1 MKCTVFDRAGY
12 RITQR
17 EYTDEGFLKV
27 PGRVART
34 GIQEYLARELG
45 LDGDPNRIVR
55 VYRPEEEVFSDAS
68 LRTYDGAT
76 VTNDHPKDLV
86 TSKNYKSVSVGE
98 VRGAGRRDGNFV
110 VCDLIIKD
118 QKTIDDINSGKCEL
132 SAGYTA
138 EYIEGAG
145 VTPGFIVDGV
155 EMAGEP
161 YDYIQRNI
169 IINHQAV
176 VTRARAG
183 GNARVFDHNP
193 GGNTMPVL
201 ITTDS
206 GRSVDVADP
215 ANAQLVADSFDRL
228 LKRATDAEAKVG
240 QAQES
245 ADKAQAAADAANEK
259 LEDARKASGD
269 EAIAERVKAISAT
282 QALARKV
289 AGDGFTCDSLDV
301 TEIKRAA
308 LVVARPKVAWGDKSA
323 AYVEAAFDAESEKD
337 EEEEEDDGKDG
348 KKPKMPTGDAAVL
361 LAQLAQLAKDGANP
375 LPTSDAKPTAYQQHK
390 QNLANAHKPKGA

>member
-1 MKCTVFDRAGY
+1 MGEAVMTTCTVFDRVSH
-12 RITQR
+12 RITHR

-55 VYRPEEEVFSDAS
+55 VYRPEDEVFNDSS
-68 LRTYDGAT
+68 LGTYDGAT

-86 TSKNYKSVSVGE
+86 TAKNYKAVTVGE
-98 VRGAGRRDGNFV
+98 VRGAGRRDGDFV

-118 QKTIDDINSGKCEL
+118 QKTIDDINAGKCEL

-138 EYIEGAG
+138 EYVHGPG
-145 VTPGFIVDGV
+145 VTADGK
-155 EMAGEP
+155 EYE
-161 YDYIQRNI
+161 YTQRNI

-176 VTRARAG
+176 VTKARAG
-183 GNARVFDHNP
+183 GIARVFDHNP

-215 ANAQLVADSFDRL
+215 ANAQVVADSFDRL
-228 LKRATDAEAKVG
+228 LKRATDAESK
-240 QAQES
+240 
-245 ADKAQAAADAANEK
+245 ADKAQAAADSATEK
-259 LEDARKASGD
+259 LGDAVKASSD
-269 EAIAERVKAISAT
+269 EAIKARVTAITST

-301 TEIKRAA
+301 IEIKRTA
-308 LVVARPKVAWGDKSA
+308 LAVALPKRDWSDKSA
-323 AYVEAAFDAESEKD
+323 GYVEAAFDTESDKD
-337 EEEEEDDGKDG
+337 EDEGDDKDENG
-348 KKPKMPTGDAAVL
+348 NKKVKSPTGDTAAL
-361 LAQLAQLAKDGANP
+361 FAQFMQLAKDGANP
-375 LPTSDAKPTAYQQHK
+375 AATTDAAPTPYQAHK
-390 QNLANAHKPKGA
+390 QSLSGAHKQKGA

>member
-55 VYRPEEEVFSDAS
+55 VYRPEEEVFNDAS
-68 LRTYDGAT
+68 LGTYDGAT
-76 VTNDHPKDLV
+76 VTNDHPKELV

-98 VRGAGRRDGNFV
+98 VRGSGRRDGDFV

-118 QKTIDDINSGKCEL
+118 QKTIDDINAGKCEL

-138 EYIEGAG
+138 EYVHG
-145 VTPGFIVDGV
+145 PGTTADGQ
-155 EMAGEP
+155 
-161 YDYIQRNI
+161 DYEYTQRNI

-176 VTRARAG
+176 VTKARAG
-183 GNARVFDHNP
+183 GIARVFDHNP

-215 ANAQLVADSFDRL
+215 ANAQVVADSFDRL
-228 LKRATDAEAKVG
+228 LKRATDAESK
-240 QAQES
+240 
-245 ADKAQAAADAANEK
+245 ADKAQATADKAA
-259 LEDARKASGD
+259 EDLAEARKASSD
-269 EAIAERVKAISAT
+269 EAINARVVLIGNT

-301 TEIKRAA
+301 IEIKRAA
-308 LVVARPKVAWGDKSA
+308 LAVALPKRDWSDKSA
-323 AYVEAAFDAESEKD
+323 GYVEAAFDAESEKD
-337 EEEEEDDGKDG
+337 DDEDDEKDENG
-348 KKPKMPTGDAAVL
+348 NKKVKSPTGDTAALFAQFV
-361 LAQLAQLAKDGANP
+361 QLAQDGAATKTTADAA
-375 LPTSDAKPTAYQQHK
+375 PTPYQAHKKSLSSAHK
-390 QNLANAHKPKGA
+390 QKGA

>member
-1 MKCTVFDRAGY
+1 MTTCTVFDRVSH
-12 RITQR
+12 RITHR

-55 VYRPEEEVFSDAS
+55 VYRPEDEVFNDSS
-68 LRTYDGAT
+68 LGTYDGAT

-86 TSKNYKSVSVGE
+86 TAKNYKAVTVGE
-98 VRGAGRRDGNFV
+98 VRGAGRRDGDFV

-118 QKTIDDINSGKCEL
+118 QKTIDDINAGKCEL

-138 EYIEGAG
+138 EYVHGPG
-145 VTPGFIVDGV
+145 VTADDQ
-155 EMAGEP
+155 EYE
-161 YDYIQRNI
+161 YTQRNI

-176 VTRARAG
+176 VTKARAG
-183 GNARVFDHNP
+183 GIARVFDHNP

-215 ANAQLVADSFDRL
+215 ANAQVVADSFDRL
-228 LKRATDAEAKVG
+228 LKRATDAESK
-240 QAQES
+240 
-245 ADKAQAAADAANEK
+245 ADKAQATADKAA
-259 LEDARKASGD
+259 EDLAEARKASSD
-269 EAIAERVKAISAT
+269 EAINARVVLIGNT

-289 AGDGFTCDSLDV
+289 AGDAFTCDSLDV
-301 TEIKRAA
+301 IEIKRAA
-308 LVVARPKVAWGDKSA
+308 LAVALPKRDWSDKSA
-323 AYVEAAFDAESEKD
+323 GYVEAAFDAESEKD
-337 EEEEEDDGKDG
+337 DDEEDDKDENG
-348 KKPKMPTGDAAVL
+348 KKKDKMPTGDAAVL
-361 LAQLAQLAKDGANP
+361 FAQLAQLAKDGAI
-375 LPTSDAKPTAYQQHK
+375 TKPTADAAPTPYQAHK
-390 QNLANAHKPKGA
+390 QSLSGAHKQKGA

>member
-45 LDGDPNRIVR
+45 LDGDPNRVVR
-55 VYRPEEEVFSDAS
+55 VYRPEDEVFNDAS
-68 LRTYDGAT
+68 LGTYDGAT
-76 VTNDHPKDLV
+76 VTNDHPKELV
-86 TSKNYKSVSVGE
+86 TSKNYKAVSVGE
-98 VRGAGRRDGNFV
+98 VRGSGRRDGDFV

-118 QKTIDDINSGKCEL
+118 QKTIDDINAGKCEL

-138 EYIEGAG
+138 EYVHGPG
-145 VTPGFIVDGV
+145 VTADGQ
-155 EMAGEP
+155 EYE
-161 YDYIQRNI
+161 YTQRNI

-176 VTRARAG
+176 VTKARAG
-183 GNARVFDHNP
+183 GIARVFDHNP

-215 ANAQLVADSFDRL
+215 ANAQVVADSFDRL
-228 LKRATDAEAKVG
+228 LKRATDAESK
-240 QAQES
+240 
-245 ADKAQAAADAANEK
+245 ADKAQATADKAA
-259 LEDARKASGD
+259 EDLVEARKASSD
-269 EAIAERVKAISAT
+269 VAIGERVKAISAT

-289 AGDGFTCDSLDV
+289 AGDSFTCDSLDV
-301 TEIKRAA
+301 IEIKRAA
-308 LVVARPKVAWGDKSA
+308 LAVALPKRDWSDKSA
-323 AYVEAAFDAESEKD
+323 GYVEAAFDAESDKD
-337 EEEEEDDGKDG
+337 EEEEEKDEDGNPKV
-348 KKPKMPTGDAAVL
+348 KKPTGDAATL
-361 LAQLAQLAKDGANP
+361 LAQLAQLAKDGA
-375 LPTSDAKPTAYQQHK
+375 TTKQTTDAKPSNYQLHK
-390 QNLANAHKPKGA
+390 QSLSSAHKKGA

>member
-55 VYRPEEEVFSDAS
+55 VYRPEEEVFNDAS
-68 LRTYDGAT
+68 LSTYDGST
-76 VTNDHPKDLV
+76 VTNDHPKELV
-86 TSKNYKSVSVGE
+86 TAKNYKSVSVGE
-98 VRGAGRRDGNFV
+98 VRGPGRRDGDFV

-118 QKTIDDINSGKCEL
+118 QKTIDDINRGKCEL

-138 EYIEGAG
+138 EYIYGPG
-145 VTPGFIVDGV
+145 VTADGQ
-155 EMAGEP
+155 
-161 YDYIQRNI
+161 DYEYTQSGIQ
-169 IINHQAV
+169 INHNAV
-176 VTRARAG
+176 VDRARAG
-183 GNARVFDHNP
+183 ANARFFDNNP

-215 ANAQLVADSFDRL
+215 ANAQVVADSFDRL
-228 LKRATDAEAKVG
+228 LKRATDAEVK
-240 QAQES
+240 
-245 ADKAQAAADAANEK
+245 ADKAQATADKAA
-259 LEDARKASGD
+259 EDLAEARKASSD
-269 EAIAERVKAISAT
+269 EAINARVVLIGNT
-282 QALARKV
+282 QAMARKV

-301 TEIKRAA
+301 IEIKRAA
-308 LVVARPKVAWGDKSA
+308 LAVALPKRDWSDKSA
-323 AYVEAAFDAESEKD
+323 GYVEAAFDAESDKD
-337 EEEEEDDGKDG
+337 EDDDDDDEKGEKG
-348 KKPKMPTGDAAVL
+348 EKKPKAPTGDTAAL
-361 LAQLAQLAKDGANP
+361 FAQFVQLAKDGA
-375 LPTSDAKPTAYQQHK
+375 TTAATTDAKPTPYQAHK
-390 QNLANAHKPKGA
+390 QSLSGAHKQKGA

>member
-27 PGRVART
+27 PGRVARS

-55 VYRPEEEVFSDAS
+55 VYRPEEEVFSAAS
-68 LRTYDGAT
+68 LSTYDGAT

-86 TSKNYKSVSVGE
+86 TAKNYKSVSVGV
-98 VRGAGRRDGNFV
+98 VRGPGRRDGDFV

-145 VTPGFIVDGV
+145 FTPGFVADGV

-161 YDYIQRNI
+161 YDYTQRNI

-176 VTRARAG
+176 VTKARAG
-183 GNARVFDHNP
+183 GNARVFDHTP
-193 GGNTMPVL
+193 GGNTMPVF

-215 ANAQLVADSFDRL
+215 ANAQVVADSFDRL
-228 LKRATDAEAKVG
+228 LKRATDAETK
-240 QAQES
+240 
-245 ADKAQAAADAANEK
+245 ADKAQATADKAA
-259 LEDARKASGD
+259 EDLAEARKASSD
-269 EAIAERVKAISAT
+269 VAIGERVKEISAT

-301 TEIKRAA
+301 IEIKRAA
-308 LVVARPKVAWGDKSA
+308 LAVALPKRDWSDKSA
-323 AYVEAAFDAESEKD
+323 GYVECAFDAESDKD
-337 EEEEEDDGKDG
+337 EDEDDDKGESG
-348 KKPKMPTGDAAVL
+348 NKKPKMPTGDTAAL
-361 LAQLAQLAKDGANP
+361 LAQFVQLAKDGATTAATTDAA
-375 LPTSDAKPTAYQQHK
+375 PTPYQAHKKSLSGAHK
-390 QNLANAHKPKGA
+390 QKGA

>member
-55 VYRPEEEVFSDAS
+55 VYRPEGEVFNDAS
-68 LRTYDGAT
+68 LSTYDGAT
-76 VTNDHPKDLV
+76 VTNDHPKELV
-86 TSKNYKSVSVGE
+86 TARNYKAVSVGE
-98 VRGAGRRDGNFV
+98 VRGAGRRDGEFV

-118 QKTIDDINSGKCEL
+118 QKTIDDINAGKCEL

-138 EYIEGAG
+138 EYVHG
-145 VTPGFIVDGV
+145 PGQTADGQ
-155 EMAGEP
+155 
-161 YDYIQRNI
+161 DYEYTQRNI

-176 VTRARAG
+176 VTKARAG

-215 ANAQLVADSFDRL
+215 ANAQVVADAFDRL
-228 LKRATDAEAKVG
+228 LKRATDAESK
-240 QAQES
+240 
-245 ADKAQAAADAANEK
+245 ADKAQASADSANEK
-259 LEDARKASGD
+259 LAEALKASSD
-269 EAIAERVKAISAT
+269 EAINARVTIIGTT

-289 AGDGFTCDSLDV
+289 AGEDFTCDSLDV
-301 TEIKRAA
+301 IEIKRAA
-308 LVVARPKVAWGDKSA
+308 LVKALPKRDWANKSA
-323 AYVEAAFDAESEKD
+323 GYVEAAFDAESDKD
-337 EEEEEDDGKDG
+337 EEEEKDEDGNP
-348 KKPKMPTGDAAVL
+348 KPKTPIGDAATL
-361 LAQLAQLAKDGANP
+361 LAQLAQLAKDGA
-375 LPTSDAKPTAYQQHK
+375 TTTTATADAKPSAYERHK
-390 QNLANAHKPKGA
+390 QSLASAHKPKGA